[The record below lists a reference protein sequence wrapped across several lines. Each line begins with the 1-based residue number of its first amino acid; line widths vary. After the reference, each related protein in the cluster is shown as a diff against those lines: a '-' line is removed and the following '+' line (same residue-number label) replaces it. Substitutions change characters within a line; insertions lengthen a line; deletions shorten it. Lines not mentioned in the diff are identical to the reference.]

1 MSNLGAVPL
10 AKIGDKLVTTRS
22 STCGFAAVGKPDGA
36 ISLLPGTE
44 LAFEKDIKYY
54 RRFSLLRFSRD
65 YRSAKFQRF
74 NIGKS
79 RDEHDALEF
88 PDGRIVMV
96 SELVAGQTAT
106 VVQVPPSAQPV
117 SPP

>member
-1 MSNLGAVPL
+1 MALPRSENRMGPYLSSL
-10 AKIGDKLVTTRS
+10 ARNW
-22 STCGFAAVGKPDGA
+22 
-36 ISLLPGTE
+36 
-44 LAFEKDIKYY
+44 FEKDIKYY
-54 RRFSLLRFSRD
+54 RRFNLLRFSRG